1 MTLRR
6 TRSRGQVLALGAAG
20 AALAIS
26 MLGEALLSAPQASAA
41 CNMTPQDDQYIKLLA
56 QNKMI
61 HTAEFNDCN
70 LTAQGRWIA
79 DQVRTS
85 ADPLA
90 TGKNL
95 VNLVTNT
102 TSMKHDQAEWEVE
115 SAIFVYAPQMVPE
128 IKDQAG
134 RRGPSAA

>member
-1 MTLRR
+1 MTIRR
-6 TRSRGQVLALGAAG
+6 SRSRGQVLALGAAG
-20 AALAIS
+20 AVLATS
-26 MLGEALLSAPQASAA
+26 MLGEALLSAPRASAA
-41 CNMTPQDDQYIKLLA
+41 CNMTPQDDQYIRLLA

-61 HTAEFNDCN
+61 HTADFNDCN

-79 DQVRTS
+79 DRVRTS

-95 VNLVTNT
+95 VNMVTNT

-115 SAIFVYAPQMVPE
+115 AAVFVYAPEMIPA
-128 IKDQAG
+128 IKGQAAQ
-134 RRGPSAA
+134 GPASA